1 MKSRITY
8 RVQSPNWLSD
18 SHFEKTFEQLI
29 RYKDKIDEIALFTG
43 YTHSP
48 LTIDEMTKM
57 VNKGRER
64 MPILKEAGFKVGY
77 NYQVCL
83 GHNSENLKYSL
94 QGDYEKCMNP
104 EGVVS
109 TNLCP
114 RGKNV
119 EKYLR
124 ESFRLMAETHPDF
137 IWIDDDLRMWGHGTG
152 FPDFECFCPNC
163 MKAFGDRL
171 GIKDMSVE
179 KFNELTKGENPEKL
193 KYREAWM
200 VFCRDSIGIVLS
212 YGREE
217 CDKADEN
224 IVLGY
229 MHADAVCCNS
239 DFAYFGK
246 ILSGAKGLP
255 VKFRPGGGYYD
266 DYNRNAITG
275 KGNYLGRQISNI
287 PKEWTDIQSEVENFP
302 YCQLMKGAASNVL
315 ESVIYI
321 AVGCTGVTYNT
332 HHQESFGSEYS
343 TVEENEIRF
352 SKVLPARP
360 FFDEMVETFGREPN
374 RGFYIDN
381 DVTSFKSLNF
391 KEGKWLY
398 GEPLDINQ
406 DIYEIGIPPAFNKE
420 CGSIYYAYD
429 EKFASLSDDEIKEI
443 LSGSVYCNA
452 KAVKYLTERGFGEYV
467 GFKVIGE
474 TDECCHEKF
483 LDCDFNKGFKGY
495 RRECRH
501 GFWPQKAEGFEK
513 SQSNALYLA
522 KLEDFGLNPVVIEGK
537 EAYSMGVFENS
548 LGGRV
553 CVSGYDPDR
562 LLKCY
567 PKTCQLKRV
576 FAWLSKN
583 TLSYI
588 DSYLNVNFYDRGVGG
603 FVFNNSYDE
612 AESVILALPG
622 KADRV
627 ERVDP
632 DMKRRIIPCEF
643 FDGVYSKFDLG
654 FMKPFGFLLVKYN
667 K

>member
-1 MKSRITY
+1 MKSIITY

-18 SHFEKTFEQLI
+18 HHFEKTFDQLK
-29 RYKDKIDEIALFTG
+29 RYKDQIDEVAIFTG

-48 LTIDEMTKM
+48 LTIEEMTKM
-57 VNKGRER
+57 ANKAKER
-64 MPILKEAGFKVGY
+64 IPILKEMGFKVGF

-83 GHNSENLKYSL
+83 GHNRENLKYSL

-104 EGVVS
+104 EGVQS

-124 ESFRLMAETHPDF
+124 ESLRLMAEAHPDF
-137 IWIDDDLRMWGHGTG
+137 IWIDDDLRMWGHATG
-152 FPDFECFCPNC
+152 FPDYICFCPNC
-163 MKAFGDRL
+163 MKAFGEYV
-171 GIKDMSVE
+171 GVSDMSID
-179 KFNELTKGENPEKL
+179 KFNELTKGENPDKL

-200 VFCRDSIGIVLS
+200 LFCRDSIGIVLQ

-217 CDKADEN
+217 CDKVDKN
-224 IVLGY
+224 IIFGY
-229 MHADAVCCNS
+229 MHADAIPSNS
-239 DFAYFGK
+239 DFEYFGK
-246 ILSGAKGLP
+246 IMAGERDLP

-266 DYNRNAITG
+266 DYNKNGLIG
-275 KGNYLGRQISNI
+275 KALYLGRQISNI
-287 PKEWTDIQSEVENFP
+287 PEKYWDVQSELENFP
-302 YCQLMKGAASNVL
+302 YFQIMKSAYANVL

-321 AVGCTGVTYNT
+321 AAGCTGVTFNT

-374 RGFYIDN
+374 RGLFFDF
-381 DVTSFKSLNF
+381 DTTTFKSMNY
-391 KEGKWLY
+391 KKGKWLY
-398 GEPLDINQ
+398 GEMKHIEPDL
-406 DIYEIGIPPAFNKE
+406 YSIGFSPAFKKE
-420 CGSIYYAYD
+420 WGNIYYAYD
-429 EKFASLSDDEIKEI
+429 ENFASLSDEEIKDI
-443 LSGSVYCNA
+443 LKGGVYCNG
-452 KAVKYLTERGFGEYV
+452 KAVDYLRERGFGEYV
-467 GFKVIGE
+467 GFKTLGE
-474 TDECCHEKF
+474 TSDHCHEKF
-483 LDCDFNKGFKGY
+483 LESDFNKGFRGY

-501 GFWPQKAEGFEK
+501 GFWLQNSFGFEK
-513 SQSNALYLA
+513 TDERAVYLA
-522 KLEDFGLNPVVIEGK
+522 KLEDFGLNPVLIEGR

-553 CVSGYDPDR
+553 CVSGYDPDTF
-562 LLKCY
+562 LKCY

-576 FAWLSKN
+576 FSWLSKDCMN
-583 TLSYI
+583 YIESYA
-588 DSYLNVNFYDRGVGG
+588 NVHFFDRGVGG

-612 AESVILALPG
+612 AEEMVLALSG
-622 KADRV
+622 DIDSV

-632 DMKRRIIPCEF
+632 NMTKTKIKRLS
-643 FDGVYSKFDLG
+643 FDGKYSRFDLG